1 MSSSSVP
8 PSGPLRGPEPPFDPP
23 AYAAVDGSA
32 AADGSAEP
40 VVTEQP
46 GPRRGLG
53 RGLLV
58 GGVAALVVVGGAGA
72 WAWTALGGGGD
83 RPADVLPGT
92 TFAYAAVDLDP
103 GAGQKV
109 EALRT
114 LSKFPGLSSTGVS
127 EKSDL
132 GTTLTDLVLSDDE
145 CPNLDPA
152 RDVTP
157 WLGQR
162 AAVAGVTVG
171 EDSVPVGVV
180 QVTDDEAAGRGM
192 LKLLACAEND
202 DAAKTDGLTPTW
214 VVRDGWAYVAQDA
227 DTATRV
233 ADAAAKTTLAG
244 SRDYAEWTGAVGEQG
259 LVTMY
264 LAPKP
269 GSQIRSLVTS
279 LDLGEDLAGL
289 DAATAQYDEFTGGAM
304 TLRFAGGGLELEGA
318 SGVDGAS
325 RSMLGAGAGTSMASL
340 PDDTLAALA
349 VSPGPG
355 WFEAQAA
362 QTSAQTGMDVEE
374 LYSTIEAAT
383 GLELPGDLET
393 LFGTSTVLSLGGGF
407 DPAALDTAGPAALPV
422 AAKVTGDAAGIQ
434 DVLRRL
440 GALDPSVGE
449 LLATTQA
456 GDRTVVVGPD
466 AGYRES
472 VATGGSLGSQEAF
485 RSVVPHADTA
495 VAAFYLDVDG
505 RDNWLAKLAE
515 SDPEAAKNLEPLAAV
530 GMSVW
535 PDGDTLHT
543 RLRVTTD

>member
-1 MSSSSVP
+1 MSSSVP

-23 AYAAVDGSA
+23 AYGAVEPSA
-32 AADGSAEP
+32 AAGASADP

-46 GPRRGLG
+46 GARRGLG
-53 RGLLV
+53 RGLAV
-58 GGVAALVVVGGAGA
+58 GGIAALVVVGGAGA
-72 WAWTALGGGGD
+72 WAWTALGGGGE

-114 LSKFPGLSSTGVS
+114 LSKFPGLSSKGVS

-145 CPNLDPA
+145 CANLDPA

-180 QVTDDEAAGRGM
+180 QVTDDEAAGAGM
-192 LKLLACAEND
+192 LKLLACSEHH
-202 DAAKTDGLTPTW
+202 DAAKTDGLTATW

-227 DTATRV
+227 DTARRV

-244 SRDYAEWTGAVGEQG
+244 SRDWAEWTGAVGEQG

-269 GSQIRSLVTS
+269 GSQIRSLVGS
-279 LDLGEDLAGL
+279 LDLGEDLSAL
-289 DAATAQYDEFTGGAM
+289 ESATAQDDEFVGGAM
-304 TLRFAGGGLELEGA
+304 TLRFADGGFELEGV
-318 SGVDGAS
+318 SGLDDAT
-325 RSMLGAGAGTSMASL
+325 RTTLGSGAGTSMASL

-349 VSPGPG
+349 VSPGQG
-355 WFEAQAA
+355 WFESQAA
-362 QTSAQTGMDVEE
+362 RMSVQSGTDVEE
-374 LYSTIEAAT
+374 LYSAVEEAT

-393 LFGTSTVLSLGGGF
+393 LFGTSTVLSLGPGF
-407 DPAALDTAGPAALPV
+407 DPTALDTAGPGALPV
-422 AAKVTGDAAGIQ
+422 AAKVTGDAAGIE
-434 DVLRRL
+434 DVLGRL
-440 GALDPSVGE
+440 GSLDPSVGE
-449 LLATTQA
+449 LLATTRA

-466 AGYRES
+466 ADYRTS
-472 VATGGSLGSQEAF
+472 VATGGSLGGQAAF

-505 RDNWLAKLAE
+505 RDGWLARLAADE
-515 SDPEAAKNLEPLAAV
+515 LDVAKNLEPLSAV
-530 GMSVW
+530 GMSMW
-535 PDGDTLHT
+535 PEGDTLHT
-543 RLRVTTD
+543 RVRVTTD